1 MATGSLL
8 GVSSASHTSSSL
20 TPSQLAI
27 SGLASGMN
35 WTTIVTE
42 LAQAE
47 RAPETQWQAEQT
59 TIAAEQTAYATI
71 STDLLTL
78 QNDALTLTDPSYFN
92 SVVATSSN
100 SAVATASTA
109 SGTPTGSYTFDIS
122 QLATAAQVNG
132 ATGISQPLVPD
143 GVPANVTMG
152 TAGFA
157 TTVTG
162 GTFTVNG
169 AQIKLAAT
177 DSLQQVFD
185 NIKSATNNAV
195 TASYDPTKDEIK
207 LTSSS
212 PIVLGNT
219 TDTSNFLQV
228 AQLYNNNGGATN
240 NTGTITSTG
249 ALGHVNL
256 ASNMSAAG
264 LQTPI
269 TDGGSGKGAF
279 TINGVTFNFN
289 ASTDSLR
296 DIINNINESA
306 AGVSAAYDPINNRFM
321 LTNNNTGDVGISMQD
336 AAGSNFLA
344 ATGLTTGTLSHGKNL
359 LYTLNGGSQPI
370 VSQSNT
376 ISSASSGIT
385 GLSVSALATGATT
398 VNVSPDTTTIGN
410 TIQQF
415 VNDYNTLQSFI
426 TSQEAV
432 TTSPSGTVT
441 PGTLTGD
448 GTANDIVSSL
458 RSVMGS
464 VKNIAGTSG
473 AVTSLSDLGFES
485 SGANNQISLS
495 NSGKLT
501 SALTSNLK
509 DVAALFSN
517 ATSGLAIQLN
527 KYITK
532 VNGTNGEL
540 PTRTADLS
548 SQNTTIT
555 KQISTL
561 ETKISADSD
570 QWTSEF
576 QAMET
581 AESKTNQELT
591 YLTQSVTSGAL

>member
-517 ATSGLAIQLN
+517 STSGLAIQLN